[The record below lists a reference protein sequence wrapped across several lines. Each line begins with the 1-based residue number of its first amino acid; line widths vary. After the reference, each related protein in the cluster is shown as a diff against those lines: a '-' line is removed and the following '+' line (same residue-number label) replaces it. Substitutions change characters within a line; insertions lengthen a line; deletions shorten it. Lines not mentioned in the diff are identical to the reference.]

1 MVTSRRQIVRE
12 EDRYGGYTAEADSVE
27 KTEVSSGERVI
38 SNNILKMRAEH
49 TETEEVQAPAEK
61 AEARDEK
68 VIVKPVIRP
77 ERTSYGRAAVSGYD
91 RTISPSR
98 PKRISD
104 VMPEVQRREKEETV
118 SIVKEQKLTA
128 ATKRLLTIY
137 LVAVVAV
144 VAAVIATGIIA
155 GGLQSEVGALETS
168 VETSSA
174 ILNDQLAEMQEWID
188 GIGDKASDLGMV
200 EIDDVDGTY
209 GELVEGTPTE
219 DTNGIF
225 DGIRDW
231 VNSVFGG

>member
-27 KTEVSSGERVI
+27 KTEISSGERVI
-38 SNNILKMRAEH
+38 SNNILKMRAAH
-49 TETEEVQAPAEK
+49 TETEDIGAPAEK
-61 AEARDEK
+61 AEPRAEK
-68 VIVKPVIRP
+68 IVERPVTRP
-77 ERTSYGRAAVSGYD
+77 ERTSYGRTAVRSYD

-104 VMPEVQRREKEETV
+104 VMPEVQRREKIETV

-128 ATKRLLTIY
+128 ATKRLLMIY
-137 LVAVVAV
+137 LVAVFAV

-155 GGLQSEVGALETS
+155 GNLQSDVSALETS

-174 ILNDQLAEMQEWID
+174 MLNDQLEEMQEWID

-200 EIDDVDGTY
+200 EIDGVDGTY
-209 GELVEGTPTE
+209 DAVEESAPTE
-219 DTNGIF
+219 EANGVF
-225 DGIRDW
+225 DNIRDW
-231 VNSVFGG
+231 VNSIFGG